1 MPDARYGY
9 YRYGKHEY
17 EPPDRDLLGAEEPE
31 DYLTPREA
39 FGAGVAIKPADPGGE
54 EIAWDF
60 AVDQSGDLAATEGF
74 DELGKDL
81 AFGSAREA
89 GDLLGMLGTANDLA
103 ELEITLERVARRDS
117 RVFGGRATVQRAT
130 RGPEQRGVG
139 DELDPGEPG
148 TVDVDLD
155 VEIRPNIT
163 RQLGFWLR
171 RR

>member
-17 EPPDRDLLGAEEPE
+17 QPPDSDLLGADSPT

-39 FGAGVAIKPADPGGE
+39 FGAGVAIKPTDPGGE
-54 EIAWDF
+54 GIAWDF

-74 DELGKDL
+74 DELAKDI
-81 AFGSAREA
+81 AFRSAHEA

-103 ELEITLERVARRDS
+103 ELEIVLERVANRDS
-117 RVFGGRATVQRAT
+117 RLFAARANVMRGS
-130 RGPEQRGVG
+130 RGPEQRGIG
-139 DELDPGEPG
+139 DDLDPDEPG
-148 TVDVDLD
+148 ALD
-155 VEIRPNIT
+155 VELDVSIT
-163 RQLGFWLR
+163 PEISRELGFWMR